1 MQYTEGA
8 LGRVF
13 VLRLQQGEPMP
24 ETLETFALN
33 KGITHAVALMVGG
46 VDADSRLV
54 VGPEDGAAR
63 PVNPMI
69 ATVPGVCEAAAVGF
83 LFPDEKGRPML
94 HMHAA
99 CGRGDRTVTGCIR
112 AGVVTWQ
119 VLELVVV
126 ELTGLHAAR
135 IPDPATGFRLLQCE

>member
-24 ETLETFALN
+24 ETLETFALD

-69 ATVPGVCEAAAVGF
+69 ATVPGVCEVAGVGF